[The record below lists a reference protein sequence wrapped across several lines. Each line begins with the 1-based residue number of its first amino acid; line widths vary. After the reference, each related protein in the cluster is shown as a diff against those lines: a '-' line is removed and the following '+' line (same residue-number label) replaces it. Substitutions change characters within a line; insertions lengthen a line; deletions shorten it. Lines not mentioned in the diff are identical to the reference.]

1 MSMVNVN
8 QLQGVVMNKFLTVSS
23 AAIASLLSFAAS
35 AAPGEYWEVT
45 SKMEMPG
52 MPFAMPG
59 TTTKVCIAKGGEKDP
74 GKSTGDK
81 DCQATDVKTVGNKTT
96 WKMRCN
102 HDGEVM
108 TGSGEQT
115 TNANGYDGKMQF
127 SSSSQKRGGNMTMVF
142 SGKHIGGNCDSEEVV
157 KKAQAE
163 HQKSM
168 AQACDTSGNHS
179 TADWIRNSSG
189 FIQKGMDTLC
199 PAQRKQL
206 CDLVRKDAPNDTDA
220 YSALANY
227 EQQARGGMESMAKA
241 CKLDMAAATKSIC
254 KKFNGE
260 NYQKLSAH
268 CPAEAKRYREVQRR
282 KDCEGREYTAE
293 TRAEDLKRCLSGKDD
308 SAENEDEGGHN
319 GRSRKNGGDRSKNEE
334 SAPNKSDSSSN
345 SNPTADMLEGAKKL
359 KGMFGF

>member
-1 MSMVNVN
+1 
-8 QLQGVVMNKFLTVSS
+8 MNKFLAVSS

-35 AAPGEYWEVT
+35 AAPGEYWEIT
-45 SKMEMPG
+45 TKMEMPG

-59 TTTKVCIAKGGEKDP
+59 TTMKVCIPKGGEKDP
-74 GKSTGDK
+74 EKSTGDK
-81 DCQATDVKTVGNKTT
+81 DCKMSDVKTVGNKTT

-102 HDGEVM
+102 HDGKIM
-108 TGSGEQT
+108 TGSGEQIT
-115 TNANGYDGKMQF
+115 KTNAYDIKMRI
-127 SSSSQKRGGNMTMVF
+127 SSEDGDMNMST
-142 SGKHIGGNCDSEEVV
+142 SGKHIGGKCDSEEMV

-163 HQKSM
+163 NQKAMS
-168 AQACDTSGNHS
+168 QACDTSGNHS

-206 CDLVRKDAPNDTDA
+206 CDLVRKDVPNDVDA

-227 EQQARGGMESMAKA
+227 EQQAMGGMESMVKV
-241 CKLDMAAATKSIC
+241 CKVDMAAATKSNC
-254 KKFNGE
+254 KKLNDK

-268 CPAEAKRYREVQRR
+268 CPAEAKHYREVQRR
-282 KDCEGREYTAE
+282 KNCEGREYTAE

-308 SAENEDEGGHN
+308 APENED
-319 GRSRKNGGDRSKNEE
+319 DRSEDRG
-334 SAPNKSDSSSN
+334 SAPGNTDNSSN
-345 SNPTADMLEGAKKL
+345 SNPTADILEGAKKL

>member
-1 MSMVNVN
+1 
-8 QLQGVVMNKFLTVSS
+8 MNKFLAVSS
-23 AAIASLLSFAAS
+23 AAIACLLSFAAS

-96 WKMRCN
+96 WKMRCD

-115 TNANGYDGKMQF
+115 TNANGYEGKMQF
-127 SSSSQKRGGNMTMVF
+127 SSSSGKRGGNMTMAF
-142 SGKHIGGNCDSEEVV
+142 SGKRVGGKCDSEEMAEMG
-157 KKAQAE
+157 KKMQAE

-168 AQACDTSGNHS
+168 AQACDSSGNHS
-179 TADWIRNSSG
+179 TADWIRNSSH
-189 FIQKGMDTLC
+189 FIGEGQEKLC
-199 PAQRKQL
+199 PGKRKQL
-206 CDLVRKDAPNDTDA
+206 CDLVRKDAPRDVEA
-220 YSALANY
+220 YSALADH
-227 EQQARGGMESMAKA
+227 ELQTKHGMPSMVKE

-308 SAENEDEGGHN
+308 APENED
-319 GRSRKNGGDRSKNEE
+319 DRSDDGE
-334 SAPNKSDSSSN
+334 SARGKSGSSSN
-345 SNPTADMLEGAKKL
+345 SNPAADMLEGAKKL

>member
-1 MSMVNVN
+1 
-8 QLQGVVMNKFLTVSS
+8 MNKFLTVSL

-127 SSSSQKRGGNMTMVF
+127 SSSSQKRGGNMTMAF
-142 SGKHIGGNCDSEEVV
+142 SGKRVGGKCDSEEMAAMG
-157 KKAQAE
+157 KKMQAE

-179 TADWIRNSSG
+179 TADWIHNSSSA
-189 FIQKGMDTLC
+189 IQPGMEKLC
-199 PAQRKQL
+199 PGQHKQL
-206 CDLVRKDAPNDTDA
+206 CDLVRKDAPRDVEA
-220 YSALANY
+220 YSALADY
-227 EQQARGGMESMAKA
+227 EQQVQQSRGVMVSMAKA
-241 CKLDMAAATKSIC
+241 CKLDMAASTKSIC
-254 KKFNGE
+254 KKFNGG

-268 CPAEAKRYREVQRR
+268 CPAEAKHYREVQRR

-308 SAENEDEGGHN
+308 APENDD
-319 GRSRKNGGDRSKNEE
+319 DRSEDGE
-334 SAPNKSDSSSN
+334 SAREKTGSSSN

>member
-1 MSMVNVN
+1 
-8 QLQGVVMNKFLTVSS
+8 MNKFLTVSS

-81 DCQATDVKTVGNKTT
+81 DCQATDVKTVGNKTI
-96 WKMRCN
+96 WKMRCD
-102 HDGEVM
+102 HDGDVM

-115 TNANGYDGKMQF
+115 TNANGYNGKMQF

-142 SGKHIGGNCDSEEVV
+142 SGKRVGGNCDSGEMV
-157 KKAQAE
+157 KKAQADQ
-163 HQKSM
+163 QKM
-168 AQACDTSGNHS
+168 MGEMCDTSGNHS
-179 TADWIRNSSG
+179 TADWIRNSSP
-189 FIQKGMDTLC
+189 FIQKGTETLC

-206 CDLVRKDAPNDTDA
+206 CDLVRKDAPRDVEA
-220 YSALANY
+220 YSALADY
-227 EQQARGGMESMAKA
+227 EQQVQQSRGVMVSMAKA
-241 CKLDMAAATKSIC
+241 CKLDMAAATKSNC
-254 KKFNGE
+254 KKFNGD

-308 SAENEDEGGHN
+308 DSGNENDEGYDE
-319 GRSRKNGGDRSKNEE
+319 DRSQNKG
-334 SAPNKSDSSSN
+334 SASNKSGSSSN
-345 SNPTADMLEGAKKL
+345 SNPAADMLEGAKKL